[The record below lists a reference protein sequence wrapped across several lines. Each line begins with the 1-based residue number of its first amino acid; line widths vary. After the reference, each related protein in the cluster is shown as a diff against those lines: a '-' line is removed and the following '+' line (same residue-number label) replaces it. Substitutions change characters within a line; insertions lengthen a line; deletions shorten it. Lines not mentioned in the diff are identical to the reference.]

1 MATKIFC
8 DGCGIDITEKGRTA
22 VPFKKHLIRRH
33 DVRMGYEDREC
44 NPVSDA
50 SETRD
55 LCNKCYNI
63 VMGTAWQAFVDIPK
77 ATTKTKDSKG
87 E

>member
-22 VPFKKHLIRRH
+22 VPFKKHIVRRY
-33 DVRMGYEDREC
+33 DGGMGYVDGAG
-44 NPVSDA
+44 NHVSDA

-77 ATTKTKDSKG
+77 ATAKTKDSKG